1 VLRRPLETTG
11 AKRTCAGCRGG
22 QRTWCRSGETISR
35 GKPRGPSGH
44 TTHELWL
51 GEIDELMDK
60 IFTVGSIGQKAYANQ
75 LHMPEAKEFLT
86 KENDVAARKN
96 GGTPDLRV
104 SDVTGGYMKRA
115 FLYGLGSFLIVGVI
129 ASLMQLP
136 RGHGVAAVI
145 VAFLLMPLSVLV
157 IRAAGRAPPNRSR
170 LYAVVGWLL
179 GFFVVDVALLA
190 VVGISMLFWMNAS

>member
-1 VLRRPLETTG
+1 
-11 AKRTCAGCRGG
+11 
-22 QRTWCRSGETISR
+22 
-35 GKPRGPSGH
+35 
-44 TTHELWL
+44 
-51 GEIDELMDK
+51 
-60 IFTVGSIGQKAYANQ
+60 
-75 LHMPEAKEFLT
+75 
-86 KENDVAARKN
+86 
-96 GGTPDLRV
+96 
-104 SDVTGGYMKRA
+104 MKRA